1 MSGAAPERRL
11 VPPVPLPPGLLPG
24 PELGEGVVGA
34 RLKPSAQRWA
44 GVRGGAWAT
53 LTVVGAVLA
62 VESVTALGG
71 FVIGLVVTLTCGTLA
86 ALNLAPALHGA
97 RPALTIDPDQVNN
110 LVPLSRV
117 SVRLEAITRI
127 RPLRRELLVE
137 ARGGVVRRGRVTRER
152 WAALS
157 GVHRLEVTREDLVAY
172 LSARAAAV
180 RPVE

>member
-1 MSGAAPERRL
+1 MNGPERRL

-24 PELGEGVVGA
+24 PELGEGVVGT
-34 RLKPSAQRWA
+34 RLRPSSQRWA
-44 GVRGGAWAT
+44 GIRGGAWAA

-62 VESVTALGG
+62 VESVTAIGG
-71 FVIGLVVTLTCGTLA
+71 LVIGLVVTLTCGTMA
-86 ALNLAPALHGA
+86 ALNLAPALHGD
-97 RPALTIDPDQVNN
+97 RPALTIDVDQVHN
-110 LVPLSRV
+110 LVPLGRV

-127 RPLRRELLVE
+127 RPLRRDLLLE

-157 GVHRLEVTREDLVAY
+157 GAHRLEVSREDLVAY
-172 LSARAAAV
+172 LTARVAAV